1 MFKSLR
7 LKHSLASAC
16 LALVAGGA
24 VTPASAMTVSYLLTI
39 NDPIFN
45 PVNNNFNVPDFQL
58 TNTSDPGVSIT
69 DFQLSI
75 GDTTFNYDFVRNE
88 SVVSDP
94 NNDLVFTLNTVGR
107 VNDGSGDDILSYSFL
122 GFDAGDSFRF
132 EVDIDADGAGVI
144 EDVRDV
150 VFPAGSAFVTFSN
163 GNTRGNTFDAAD
175 PNGTSFQFTQNLPT
189 TLAPVPVPAT
199 LPLLLGALVVGGFA
213 MRRGGAPAAA

>member
-1 MFKSLR
+1 MLTLVRPKQSF
-7 LKHSLASAC
+7 AAAC
-16 LALVAGGA
+16 LALVVSGVGA
-24 VTPASAMTVSYLLTI
+24 PASAMTVSYLLTI

-45 PVNNNFNVPDFQL
+45 PRNGNFNVPDFQL

-94 NNDLVFTLNTVGR
+94 NNDFVFTLNTVGR
-107 VNDGSGDDILSYSFL
+107 VNNGSGDDILSYSFL
-122 GFDAGDSFRF
+122 GFDPGDSFRF
-132 EVDIDADGAGVI
+132 EVDIDADGAGVV

-163 GNTRGNTFDAAD
+163 GNTRGNTFNSVD
-175 PNGTSFQFTQNLPT
+175 PSGTSFQFVQNLPT

-199 LPLLLGALVVGGFA
+199 FPLLLGALAFGGFA
-213 MRRGGAPAAA
+213 MRRRATPMLG